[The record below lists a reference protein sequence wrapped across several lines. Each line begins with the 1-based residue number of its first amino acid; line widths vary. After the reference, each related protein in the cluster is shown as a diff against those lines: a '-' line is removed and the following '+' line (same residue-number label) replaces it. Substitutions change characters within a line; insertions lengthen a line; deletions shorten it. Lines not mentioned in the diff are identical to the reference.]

1 MNRTVKAILIIAF
14 LIASYS
20 GYGQTEHG
28 YNLYGQFLGNSTGVG
43 AGFDSRFKT
52 GGILGYSAG
61 MGFTSISWDSSDGGD
76 VADTP
81 GIWYSSL
88 DVDSKGLVIPLEVNA
103 IMGKRASKFEIGLG
117 ATTYLIKR
125 NEWHYKT
132 AFFPPEVEDGE
143 MKFQNLSFRKKV
155 FRPNIIGTIN
165 IGYRLQRKSGFFMK
179 LGVSILIGDIK
190 FSPIDGVIA
199 LPNVCVGYTIPHF

>member
-1 MNRTVKAILIIAF
+1 MNRTVNAILIIAF
-14 LIASYS
+14 LITSYS
-20 GYGQTEHG
+20 GYGQTERG
-28 YNLYGQFLGNSTGVG
+28 YNLYGQFLGSSTGVG
-43 AGFDSRFKT
+43 LGFDSRFKA

-61 MGFTSISWDSSDGGD
+61 IGFTSISWDNSDGGD
-76 VADTP
+76 MVDNP

-117 ATTYLIKR
+117 ATAYLVKR
-125 NEWHYKT
+125 EEWHYKT

-143 MKFQNLSFRKKV
+143 WDYQDLSTRKKV

-165 IGYRLQRKSGFFMK
+165 MGYRLQRKSGFFMK
-179 LGVSILIGDIK
+179 LGVSILVGDLK
-190 FSPIDGVIA
+190 CSPIDGVVV
-199 LPNVCVGYTIPHF
+199 LPNICLGYTIPHF